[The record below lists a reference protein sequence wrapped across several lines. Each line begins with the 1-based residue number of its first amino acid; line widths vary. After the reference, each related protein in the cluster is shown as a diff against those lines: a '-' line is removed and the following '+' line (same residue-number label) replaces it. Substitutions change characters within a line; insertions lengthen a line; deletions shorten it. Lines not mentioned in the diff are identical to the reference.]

1 MHPATSSPPLK
12 PPAAGRLVVLSGP
25 SGVGKGT
32 ILALVR
38 RRHPELYLS
47 VSATTRAPRTG
58 EVDGRD
64 YYFLTQAAFEQ
75 LIAENALLE
84 WACYVGNYYGTP
96 AAPVLAALAAGRS
109 VVLEIEVQGALQV
122 KNNYPAAMLVFVLP
136 PSLAVLA
143 ARLRARGTDAP
154 ELIERRLERAAEELA
169 LVGHFDYRV
178 LNDDLER
185 AVEQVERLL
194 FEEPLHDPT
203 GC

>member
-1 MHPATSSPPLK
+1 M
-12 PPAAGRLVVLSGP
+12 VLSGP